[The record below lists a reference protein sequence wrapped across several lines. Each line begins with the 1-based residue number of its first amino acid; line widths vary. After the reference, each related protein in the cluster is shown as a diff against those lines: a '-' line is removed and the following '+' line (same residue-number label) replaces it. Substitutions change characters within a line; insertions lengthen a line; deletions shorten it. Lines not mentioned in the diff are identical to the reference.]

1 MKLKL
6 LPLYFIL
13 ILITCLVAGCVDEQ
27 TKNEDDTNTVPATV
41 DEAEFAQIMAEA
53 NSAYIKALVSTS
65 QKNTSASEAS
75 INLLVER
82 LTYVSET
89 YGQAPPE
96 MYANDKNW
104 TGEIKRAVLIAAYSQ
119 EMLASGDIEAAH
131 NALEPMRDLFFSL
144 HERNGVI
151 HMGDLLTVFHAS
163 MEEAITFAN
172 ANDTGMV
179 ASYIPTLEEE
189 WQDVKDSDRPAS
201 ADEEYDQTLAQVDS
215 AIGVLNSS
223 LTTGDSA
230 EIKTNAEN
238 LRLAFARVFAK
249 YGVVIS

>member
-6 LPLYFIL
+6 FPLYLIL
-13 ILITCLVAGCVDEQ
+13 ILLTCLVAGCVDEQ
-27 TKNEDDTNTVPATV
+27 VKSEDDTNAATV

-75 INLLVER
+75 INLLVEK

-104 TGEIKRAVLIAAYSQ
+104 TSEIKRAVLIAAYSQ

-131 NALEPMRDLFFSL
+131 TALEPMRDLFFSL

-172 ANDTGMV
+172 ANDTERV
-179 ASYIPTLEEE
+179 ASYIPTLEQE
-189 WQDVKDSDRPAS
+189 WQDVKDADKPAS
-201 ADEEYDQTLAQVDS
+201 ADEEYEQTLAQVDS

-223 LTTGDSA
+223 IINGDSA
-230 EIKTNAEN
+230 EIRTNAEN